1 MTVEISPHRSL
12 YGSINESEY
21 SLEQSVGHLDPL
33 ELLGFL
39 LDAENSHNNNLI
51 EILGLIKPTKS
62 APCTSNLNLIIR
74 GLFTKNSKILK
85 ILNNNY
91 QDLLHESNPKDCFK
105 NFIND
110 FIIYLENGGL
120 IIFQKYFDLFPVE
133 YDYLIFAKPILHTQN
148 YIDFIHNSTCLLRNP
163 FVIEKLNNFADEML
177 DLVDN
182 YNEHYESFKLNNI
195 TFNNT
200 KLFGESLSTLHS
212 SSPSSS
218 SNLNRVSSFFKINQI
233 SERTKN
239 ENLFL
244 ANNSNQKIELVLLD
258 LSNSNSYNAL
268 AILAIPD
275 PSNIDQAR
283 SLIHPPLRVNE
294 VSISFHSNTITL
306 HALSFSKNQ
315 RSDDEICI
323 SGDQNILLSWYNK
336 LSKIF
341 PNSSSPISKK
351 PTKEFQ
357 LSGLGINTYDYPSSP
372 SSHSSPRNQL
382 DKKASFKD
390 LISSPSLSVSPL
402 NQLSKRSN
410 PNLQQPQR
418 PMLSRGNSI
427 SSINSSKSFQQPPF
441 LTRKQSTTSINSM
454 DSNDSLKS
462 RYDRSLDIIHKTL
475 SNNSHAHDTS
485 NQLEYYHKTADQIT
499 SKSIDTQFIKTINK
513 NISTVLNEDNY
524 LTQNRPISSLA
535 KIVSMED
542 DDANDCE
549 SMDDDESILAKPIA
563 PAGNFYEVKN
573 NSSLLNLS
581 NDYQRKQQNIY
592 SSVPDLSETKPPSQ
606 PSNAQSSLY
615 QLSSGSAI
623 DINNFGKNHNPSF
636 SIPKNLSEL
645 AKPASIKSLG
655 KDSNNSSPS
664 LGDLTPPMNSSK
676 SRRKSIFS
684 FFKKNKNG
692 SKSSLHNST
701 NASSLSLDQTAPERP
716 DRTSPE
722 STDKSLAK
730 DELSLPEKARQKS
743 TVSNT
748 SSNSQNESS
757 NYSVMTSSTT
767 SNGIQKPEGEITE
780 DTSLTDE
787 SERPLNDESSSNYA
801 ADCESFAPP
810 RSLSSKASSSSINQ
824 KNLTI
829 NTTSLEEAERLRLST
844 ISEKSDTPTPKM
856 AASTSLP
863 SPFALPSSTSTYFFK
878 PYKNATSATASP
890 LVNENQPDSCSTPA
904 TPKDVDEEHLY
915 IPQSL
920 KDVINSDSSIDF
932 YITPTS
938 PKAMKVS
945 KWKQKYG
952 KWEMLT
958 VNENIFLKIV
968 ANYDLNKSWLI
979 FFKEEYDD
987 TYDEVI
993 DKPIMLM
1000 NINEESSI
1008 RHSSA
1013 LDLQVNST
1021 DSISN
1026 QSLLIMI
1033 RCTNGS
1039 FASSIHSNYKNILGV
1054 IKSIPKNKSVAH
1066 SLGFNDSNVT
1076 SSSSLMEKPSN
1087 SSTFTSLNSSN
1098 IGNDSTIKQ
1107 PALKTDPILGKEI
1120 SFASLNSDDIT
1131 NANIISNPDNSKMLL
1146 LNQMTV
1152 RLQKQLD
1159 SYSAIN
1165 IPSSWEILSM
1175 FSLSIFLINDSFTHK
1190 AYYNLILENNNIDND
1205 DPAIETFNWLIGE
1218 DEKFNRIERIGKAGL
1233 LIKAGNDEIF
1243 MIECKGKKE
1252 FKHLFEIF

>member
-33 ELLGFL
+33 ALLGFL

-239 ENLFL
+239 ENLYL

-306 HALSFSKNQ
+306 HALSFSKKQ
-315 RSDDEICI
+315 RSNDEICI

-372 SSHSSPRNQL
+372 SS
-382 DKKASFKD
+382 
-390 LISSPSLSVSPL
+390 
-402 NQLSKRSN
+402 
-410 PNLQQPQR
+410 
-418 PMLSRGNSI
+418 NSI

-475 SNNSHAHDTS
+475 SNNSHAHDT
-485 NQLEYYHKTADQIT
+485 
-499 SKSIDTQFIKTINK
+499 
-513 NISTVLNEDNY
+513 
-524 LTQNRPISSLA
+524 PISSLA

-549 SMDDDESILAKPIA
+549 SLDDDESILAKPIA

-592 SSVPDLSETKPPSQ
+592 SSVPDLSETKPPGK

-636 SIPKNLSEL
+636 
-645 AKPASIKSLG
+645 
-655 KDSNNSSPS
+655 
-664 LGDLTPPMNSSK
+664 T
-676 SRRKSIFS
+676 
-684 FFKKNKNG
+684 
-692 SKSSLHNST
+692 
-701 NASSLSLDQTAPERP
+701 
-716 DRTSPE
+716 
-722 STDKSLAK
+722 
-730 DELSLPEKARQKS
+730 
-743 TVSNT
+743 
-748 SSNSQNESS
+748 
-757 NYSVMTSSTT
+757 
-767 SNGIQKPEGEITE
+767 
-780 DTSLTDE
+780 
-787 SERPLNDESSSNYA
+787 
-801 ADCESFAPP
+801 DCESFAPP

-824 KNLTI
+824 KNVTI

-856 AASTSLP
+856 ATSTSLP

-878 PYKNATSATASP
+878 PYKN
-890 LVNENQPDSCSTPA
+890 SCSTPA
-904 TPKDVDEEHLY
+904 TPKDVAEEHLY

-1054 IKSIPKNKSVAH
+1054 IKNIPKNKSVAH